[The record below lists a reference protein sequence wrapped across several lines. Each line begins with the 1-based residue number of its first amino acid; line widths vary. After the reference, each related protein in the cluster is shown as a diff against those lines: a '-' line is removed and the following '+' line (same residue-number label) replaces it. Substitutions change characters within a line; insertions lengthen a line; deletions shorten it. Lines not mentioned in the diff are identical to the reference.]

1 MLRGVFIGRLPTHFQ
16 INPLIRVY
24 ILAETIL
31 FSAYNAV
38 IPIFAIFVTNN
49 ISGGSVEIAASSY
62 STYLI
67 FRVLFEIVSG
77 MKIAK
82 VSDRNKILVTM
93 LGITIVSISYIGF
106 ALSTTIWTIFIF
118 FAVMG
123 IGLGIASP
131 AKNSLF
137 STHLDK
143 HRETTEWA
151 MLDAAVFTGMALS
164 ASLGGFI
171 AMRYGFPLLFYVVA
185 ILTILSLIPYF
196 AYLSSS
202 KT

>member
-24 ILAETIL
+24 ITAETIL

-38 IPIFAIFVTNN
+38 VPIFAVFVTNN

-82 VSDRNKILVTM
+82 VSDRTKIVLTM
-93 LGITIVSISYIGF
+93 TGISIVSISYIGF
-106 ALSTTIWTIFIF
+106 ALSTTIWMIFIF

-123 IGLGIASP
+123 VGLGIASP

-143 HRETTEWA
+143 HRESTEWA

-185 ILTILSLIPYF
+185 GITALSLIPYG

>member
-38 IPIFAIFVTNN
+38 IPIFAVFVTNN

-82 VSDRNKILVTM
+82 VSDRYKILVTM

>member
-16 INPLIRVY
+16 VNPLIKVY
-24 ILAETIL
+24 IMAETIL

-38 IPIFAIFVTNN
+38 VPIFAVFVTNN

-82 VSDRNKILVTM
+82 ISEKAKIVVTM
-93 LGITIVSISYIGF
+93 LGITIVSVSYIGF
-106 ALSTTIWTIFIF
+106 ALSTTIWMIFIF

-143 HRETTEWA
+143 HRESTEWA

-185 ILTILSLIPYF
+185 GITTLSLIPYG
-196 AYLSSS
+196 AYLGSS

>member
-38 IPIFAIFVTNN
+38 IPIFAVFVTNN

-137 STHLDK
+137 SSHLDK

>member
-38 IPIFAIFVTNN
+38 IPIFAVFVTNN